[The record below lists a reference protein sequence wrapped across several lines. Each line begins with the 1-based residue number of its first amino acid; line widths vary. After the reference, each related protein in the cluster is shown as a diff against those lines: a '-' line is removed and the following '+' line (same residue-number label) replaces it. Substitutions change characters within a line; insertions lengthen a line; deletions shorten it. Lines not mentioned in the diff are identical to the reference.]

1 VSAASLD
8 PQEALRRQRIVVNC
22 LRPHLLPEELVA
34 ALEVWERYY
43 SHKRD
48 FAWGQYLSVID
59 ASLDDKKRFA
69 IRELFLV
76 TMCESLQDPGEGL
89 PESSLAQGGANA
101 SVARSQAGPTA
112 KDTSSSP
119 IEAEKT
125 TAALAGFN
133 ALLEAVGEQVSR
145 QKAGAAGRMRKAL
158 KAALPAL
165 GLGAQKTRQMS
176 EWYDT
181 WDQGLPNPCNVGIF
195 IPEMSTVIHSIYK
208 WACEE
213 FGPVV
218 TDHMFGQALRRAD
231 NIPEAG
237 TFPPRKLL

>member
-1 VSAASLD
+1 MSAASLD
-8 PQEALRRQRIVVNC
+8 PQEALRRQRIVAHC
-22 LRPHLLPEELVA
+22 LRSHLLPDELVA
-34 ALEVWERYY
+34 ALEVWKSYF

-48 FAWGQYLSVID
+48 FAWGQYLNLLD
-59 ASLDDKKRFA
+59 ANLDDKKRIT

-76 TMCESLQDPGEGL
+76 TMCKSLQELGEGP
-89 PESSLAQGGANA
+89 PESSLAQGGAKA
-101 SVARSQAGPTA
+101 SVAQSQAVPTA

-125 TAALAGFN
+125 AAALAGFN
-133 ALLEAVGEQVSR
+133 ALLEAVGEQVGR
-145 QKAGAAGRMRKAL
+145 QKAGAAGQMRKAL
-158 KAALPAL
+158 KAELPAL
-165 GLGAQKTRQMS
+165 GLSAQKTRQMS

-181 WDQGLPNPCNVGIF
+181 WDQGLPNPCKVGIF
-195 IPEMSTVIHSIYK
+195 IPEMSTIIHSIYK

-237 TFPPRKLL
+237 TFPPRKFL